1 MDRYLKALVFSAL
14 LAAAAPSHANN
25 EPGLAEYQ
33 AAIEARDKIASLL
46 EQMSDSTLEDLKN
59 LPATAKEDIRSQLL
73 KYTPQYLEQ
82 LNASADLDFPPA
94 QFLYAQTL
102 KDRAQLAR
110 ENREANKEKACELL
124 DRAAASGL
132 LAAAVGKNSYCSTLN
147 MSGDITALIKNMD
160 DSRKQLAAILT
171 KPDPYE
177 AYYPLKAFAATDCFE
192 RDTAPN
198 DIDALTGMTPVQRM
212 QAVAPLLM
220 SFQET
225 QAQAYFLLAPHE
237 STELARKY
245 FAQAEAL
252 GCSSEGFFAMKKNID
267 KAKTK

>member
-1 MDRYLKALVFSAL
+1 MSRYPKALLFSAL
-14 LAAAAPSHANN
+14 LAAVAPSNANS

-33 AAIEARDKIASLL
+33 AAIEARDNIASLI
-46 EQMSDSTLEDLKN
+46 EQISDNTLEEINN
-59 LPATAKEDIRSQLL
+59 LPANSKEDARALL
-73 KYTPQYLEQ
+73 LEYAPKLIEQ
-82 LNASADLDFPPA
+82 LKASADLGFPPA
-94 QFLYAQTL
+94 QFLFAQTL
-102 KDRAQLAR
+102 KDRAPLAG
-110 ENREANKEKACELL
+110 ENREANKEKACALL
-124 DRAAASGL
+124 DKAAASGL

-147 MSGDITALIKNMD
+147 MGKDITALIQEME

-171 KPDPYE
+171 RPDPYE
-177 AYYPLKAFAATDCFE
+177 AYYPLKAFTAIDCFE
-192 RDTAPN
+192 RDIALN
-198 DIDALTGMTPVQRM
+198 DMEALTGLSPVQRM

-225 QAQAYFLLAPHE
+225 QAQAYFMLAPHE
-237 STELARKY
+237 SKELARKY